1 MTPLSG
7 TLTFL
12 FTDIEGSTRLW
23 EEQPEAMGAAH
34 ARHQQIIRE
43 AVRAQ
48 EGTLVRERGEGD
60 STFSVFASASQAV
73 SAAVAL
79 QRALNTGPWPPG
91 AALRVRAALHTGQA
105 RISDDDYNSS
115 SVNRCARLR
124 AIAWGGQT
132 LLSQATYEL
141 VRDEPLE
148 GARFQELG
156 LHGLKDLS
164 RPERV
169 FQLIHPE
176 LPRAFPAVRSLES
189 VPNNLPQQLTSF
201 VGREKE
207 MAQVKG
213 ALSRARLLTLTGTGG
228 AGKTRLALQSAA
240 DVLDDYPDGVWLME
254 LASLADSTLLP
265 QTVASILHV
274 REEPGRSAGEA
285 LLGFLKDR
293 TVLLVLDNC
302 EHLLDAGARLADD
315 LLRSCP
321 GVCILATSREALG
334 ITGEQTFR
342 VPSLTAPD
350 ARQTYTADGLTQ
362 YESVRLFI
370 DRAVLSQP
378 AFAVTNGNAPAV
390 AQVCAR
396 LDGIPLAIE
405 LAAARVKALSV
416 EQIAA
421 RLDDRFRL
429 LTGGSRTALPRQ
441 QTLKAAIDWSYDLLS
456 EDEKTLLRRLSVFAG
471 GWTLEAAEAVCADP
485 PESAAS
491 HSHP

>member
-43 AVRAQ
+43 AVHAQ
-48 EGTLVRERGEGD
+48 DGTLVRERGEGD
-60 STFSVFASASQAV
+60 STFSVFTSAPQAV
-73 SAAVAL
+73 AAALAL
-79 QRALNTGPWPPG
+79 QRALNAEPWPPG

-105 RISDDDYNSS
+105 RMSDDDFNSS
-115 SVNRCARLR
+115 TVNRCARLR

-141 VRDEPLE
+141 VRDEPLA
-148 GARFQELG
+148 GAHFQELG

-169 FQLIHPE
+169 FQLIHPG

-201 VGREKE
+201 VGRKTE
-207 MAQVKG
+207 MAQIKG
-213 ALSRARLLTLTGTGG
+213 ALSKARLLTLTGAGG

-240 DVLDDYPDGVWLME
+240 DVLDDYPDGVWLVE
-254 LASLADSTLLP
+254 LASVADPTLLP
-265 QTVASILHV
+265 QTVASVLHV

-285 LLGFLKDR
+285 LLVFLKDR

-302 EHLLDAGARLADD
+302 EHLLNASARLADD
-315 LLRSCP
+315 LLRACP
-321 GVCILATSREALG
+321 GVSILATSREALG

-362 YESVRLFI
+362 YEAVRLFI

-378 AFAVTNGNAPAV
+378 AFAVTNGTPPPSLRSAPVWTA
-390 AQVCAR
+390 
-396 LDGIPLAIE
+396 
-405 LAAARVKALSV
+405 
-416 EQIAA
+416 
-421 RLDDRFRL
+421 
-429 LTGGSRTALPRQ
+429 SRSPSSWPPPA
-441 QTLKAAIDWSYDLLS
+441 S
-456 EDEKTLLRRLSVFAG
+456 RR
-471 GWTLEAAEAVCADP
+471 
-485 PESAAS
+485 
-491 HSHP
+491 